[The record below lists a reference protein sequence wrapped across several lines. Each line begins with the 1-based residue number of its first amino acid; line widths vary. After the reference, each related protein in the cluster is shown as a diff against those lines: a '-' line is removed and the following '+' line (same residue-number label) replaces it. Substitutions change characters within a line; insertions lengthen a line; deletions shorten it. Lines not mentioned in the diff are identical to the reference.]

1 MLNDPHTNRHTDE
14 AVVKQR
20 NGGGGGGGGR
30 VRGWGVGEQYLQ
42 LSQRWLTMQ
51 QQKAVS
57 CATILV
63 CD

>member
-20 NGGGGGGGGR
+20 NGGGGGGGGGEGKGLS
-30 VRGWGVGEQYLQ
+30 GWRAASPNVP
-42 LSQRWLTMQ
+42 M